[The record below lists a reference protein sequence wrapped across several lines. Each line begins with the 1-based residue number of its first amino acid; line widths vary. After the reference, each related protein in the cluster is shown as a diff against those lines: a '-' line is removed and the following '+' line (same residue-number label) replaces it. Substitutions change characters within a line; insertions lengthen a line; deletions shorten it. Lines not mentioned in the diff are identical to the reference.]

1 MNSQVIDRTNEILL
15 ESRDRLN
22 RRTDAMFGVLFVV
35 QLIGC
40 IAAALIFTPKT
51 WAGAQGSTHIHVW
64 AGLGLGTLLC
74 AMPMYLILVHRGQVL
89 TRYGIVIAQMLYSSL
104 LIHLTGGRI
113 ETHFHLFG
121 SLAFIAFYRD
131 WKLLIPATIIISA
144 DHLLRAIYWPES
156 IFGVLSASPWRAL
169 EHAGWVVFEDVF
181 LITGCIFS
189 AQEMQKISESQA
201 KLEFVNTE
209 TEQIVAER
217 TKELRS
223 RGEELARSE
232 ERFRLAVQG
241 SQHGL
246 WDWDLSKEKMYYAP
260 RWKELVGCQ
269 EHEISDSMDE
279 WFSRIVSEQL
289 TRFYQDLHMLRKGVI
304 ETLDTELEMM
314 HADGTTRWMLCRA
327 TAERDDEGN
336 ATRLAGSMADISE
349 LKLAQERLRQL
360 AHHDRLTGLPNR
372 GVFVNQVDIELQLAK
387 KNPGYRFAV
396 LFGDFDG
403 FKIINDSLGHAFGD
417 SMLIHAGEMLLSHVK
432 DTDVVSRF
440 GGDEFAVLLRDVED
454 DEAER
459 IAQRLVDSF
468 RDPYQINEHEI
479 SSTLSLGL
487 VVNGG
492 EHGSADDLLRDAD
505 AAMYQAKN
513 AGKSRWQLFDES
525 MHQAAMKRLDI
536 ERELRRATASE
547 ETMNREFKLLYQP
560 IVDLDCGQIAGF
572 EALIRWEHPE
582 MGLIEPDQFVA
593 IAEDIGA
600 IIPIGEWTLRVACEQ
615 VAEWRKDFGDD
626 QRLYMNVNL
635 SRRQLVHTEL
645 IPLLERTIEETG
657 VRPEDLKLEITE
669 TTVMD
674 ARVDAVK
681 IMRRIRALG
690 IELAI
695 DDFGTGH
702 SSLSC
707 LRDFPIQ
714 VLKIDRA
721 FMLNMSNH
729 REFCA
734 LVHAIVTLAHNFDLQ
749 VVAEGIED
757 QDQISQLQTMD
768 CSYAQGYFFSRP
780 VDAAAAT
787 LLLRD
792 GLSFSRLAA

>member
-1 MNSQVIDRTNEILL
+1 VNSQVIDRTNEILL

-289 TRFYQDLHMLRKGVI
+289 TRFYKDLHMLRNGVI
-304 ETLDTELEMM
+304 KTLDTELEMM

-327 TAERDDEGN
+327 TAERDEEGN

-349 LKLAQERLRQL
+349 LKIAQERLRQL

-372 GVFVNQVDIELQLAK
+372 GVFVSQVDKELSVAK

-468 RDPYQINEHEI
+468 RDPYEINEHEI

-582 MGLIEPDQFVA
+582 MGLIEPDQFVG

-615 VAEWRKDFGDD
+615 VVEWRKEFGDV

-645 IPLLERTIEETG
+645 ISLLEQTIKETG

-734 LVHAIVTLAHNFDLQ
+734 LIHAIVTLAHNFNLQ

-792 GLSFSRLAA
+792 GLSYSRLAA